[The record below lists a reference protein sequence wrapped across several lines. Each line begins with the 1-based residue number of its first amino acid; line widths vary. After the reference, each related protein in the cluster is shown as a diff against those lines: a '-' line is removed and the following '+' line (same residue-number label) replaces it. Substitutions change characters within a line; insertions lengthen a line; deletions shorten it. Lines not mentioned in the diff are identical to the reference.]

1 MNIRVI
7 TAALLMGAVS
17 LATAFAADP
26 MATEYSMEQ
35 CEGSLTPYPSDI
47 RNVQTPDSLWQNLPE
62 QDAFLE
68 SMADACKAVFNHMG
82 DKVLFINVANRLS
95 VDCDCNGAPA
105 KPKMADLGILASL
118 DPVALDRACV
128 DMVFNSSDPGKDDL
142 IERINSRHG
151 THILDAAE
159 ELGLGSQKYRL
170 VTLPD
175 TGEKAK

>member
-1 MNIRVI
+1 MIKKLHFI
-7 TAALLMGAVS
+7 CALAA
-17 LATAFAADP
+17 AA
-26 MATEYSMEQ
+26 
-35 CEGSLTPYPSDI
+35 I
-47 RNVQTPDSLWQNLPE
+47 
-62 QDAFLE
+62 
-68 SMADACKAVFNHMG
+68 ACSCSGNKAQ
-82 DKVLFINVANRLS
+82 
-95 VDCDCNGAPA
+95 
-105 KPKMADLGILASL
+105 ADLGILASL

-128 DMVFNSSDPGKDDL
+128 DMEFNSSDPGKDDL